1 MNKQTTWGIFSP
13 DGHFQAISDLTVARI
28 EYASKSSMELKELLE
43 EKVEMEHYEQCA
55 LIRDELARR

>member
-13 DGHFQAISDLTVARI
+13 DGHFQAISNLTVSKI
-28 EYASKSSMELKELLE
+28 EYASKSTQDLQELLQ
-43 EKVEMEHYEQCA
+43 EKLELEHYEQCA